1 MIRPLLVFSRS
12 AVRPEQADAPATG
25 IHRVRFGRWLG
36 LRLLVIPIVL
46 ASGCFKPKPPGEAD
60 AEAAA
65 TPGVTAEAATPR
77 ETVNQKTQNVLAL
90 DEALASGG
98 QVASSE
104 ISATNPLLAS
114 ADAYRTSVTK
124 LSAMAVEQ
132 AIQLRN
138 AQSIADPKPLTH
150 AQFLAEIIK
159 PGQPDGIQL
168 PMLPYYQEYAWDEA
182 AQKLVAVDFPA
193 RVEAREQSR

>member
-1 MIRPLLVFSRS
+1 MIRTLLVSSRS
-12 AVRPEQADAPATG
+12 NVPREQAGLPTTG
-25 IHRVRFGRWLG
+25 GHRARFGPWLG
-36 LRLLVIPIVL
+36 LLLLVIPIVL
-46 ASGCFKPKPPGEAD
+46 AGGCFKPKPPGEAS
-60 AEAAA
+60 AETAA
-65 TPGVTAEAATPR
+65 TPGVTAEEATPR
-77 ETVNQKTQNVLAL
+77 ATLNQKTQNVLAL

-98 QVASSE
+98 QVASAE

-168 PMLPYYQEYAWDEA
+168 PMLPYYQEYAWDEG
-182 AQKLVAVDFPA
+182 AQKLIAVDFPA

>member
-1 MIRPLLVFSRS
+1 MNRPLLVSSRS
-12 AVRPEQADAPATG
+12 TVRPEQSGLPAAG
-25 IHRVRFGRWLG
+25 DRRVRFGHTLG
-36 LRLLVIPIVL
+36 VCLLVLPIVL
-46 ASGCFKPKPPGEAD
+46 AGGCFKPKPPGEANV
-60 AEAAA
+60 AAA
-65 TPGVTAEAATPR
+65 GTPGVTAEEASPR
-77 ETVNQKTQNVLAL
+77 ETMNQKTQNVLAL

-98 QVASSE
+98 QVASAE

-124 LSAMAVEQ
+124 LSGMAVEQ

-168 PMLPYYQEYAWDEA
+168 PMLPYYQEYAWDEG
-182 AQKLVAVDFPA
+182 AQKLIAVDFPA
-193 RVEAREQSR
+193 RVEAREKSR